1 MSNEPMAPH
10 FDDHFWNNVQIRV
23 ENVRDLTRAELAQ
36 AAHDLL
42 AVEVEAEVVPVF
54 PSPFWNRVN
63 KRAASVRTMAL
74 DELADAEERLVN
86 GPEAAVPSWRSRI
99 PVPAMLR
106 RIPRPRQAGLP
117 LRARVNTLGFVT
129 AVLAVL
135 LLLPQVMP
143 ISSLAEVRTRGPLS
157 IFFSDQTG
165 GNAPTSDKE
174 PDSGTTST
182 RSAANESGKAD
193 GSSGGKS
200 TTSSP
205 GLAKSS
211 EKAGS
216 SGGTESGP
224 STPADTGS
232 SEVGAAG
239 ESKSGTASTSEPA
252 AAGVAGEAPAAR
264 PEAPSNLLLTAIDDK
279 SVRLRWRD
287 RSSNETNFA
296 VERSG
301 DPAGPRVLGANIK
314 NFIWTGLAANSQAC
328 FRVKARNEAGDS
340 PWLPADYKCVK
351 THEAKTAEGPVVLQA
366 LACSN
371 ESGLSGGPNQQE
383 TQIQFVNQ
391 TGHAVRIYSMEE
403 GVRGRTPIVV
413 PAGGS
418 AGVNT
423 FLGDP
428 FVVTNDDEAASC
440 LAIYLG
446 RSWTGV
452 ANITDP
458 A

>member
-1 MSNEPMAPH
+1 MSERMTPE

-23 ENVRDLTRAELAQ
+23 ENVRDLTRAELVH

-86 GPEAAVPSWRSRI
+86 SPEAARSTWSSRI
-99 PVPAMLR
+99 PIPAMLR
-106 RIPRPRQAGLP
+106 KLPRPRQAGLP

-143 ISSLAEVRTRGPLS
+143 ISSLADVRTRGPLS
-157 IFFSDQTG
+157 IFFSAQSGGDAPDSGKESGSATTSTKAASGEGGKADGKTG
-165 GNAPTSDKE
+165 GKSTGASPGTVSSIEKSGS
-174 PDSGTTST
+174 SGTTS
-182 RSAANESGKAD
+182 G
-193 GSSGGKS
+193 
-200 TTSSP
+200 
-205 GLAKSS
+205 
-211 EKAGS
+211 
-216 SGGTESGP
+216 SGP
-224 STPADTGS
+224 LAGTGS
-232 SEVGAAG
+232 SEIGAAG
-239 ESKSGTASTSEPA
+239 QAASGTASTSEA
-252 AAGVAGEAPAAR
+252 AAVGAAGETAAAR
-264 PEAPSNLLLTAIDDK
+264 PEAPSNLHVTAINDK

-287 RSSNETNFA
+287 RSSIETNF
-296 VERSG
+296 VIERSG
-301 DPAGPRVLGANIK
+301 DPAGPRVLEANQK
-314 NFIWTGLAANSQAC
+314 NFVWSGLAPGSQAC
-328 FRVKARNEAGDS
+328 FRVKARSDAGDS

-351 THEAKTAEGPVVLQA
+351 THEAKTVEGPVVLQA

-383 TQIQFVNQ
+383 TEIQFVNQ
-391 TGHAVRIYSMEE
+391 TGHSVRIYSMAE
-403 GVRGRTPIVV
+403 GVRERTPIVV

-428 FVVTNDDEAASC
+428 FVVTNDDEAAGC

-446 RSWTGV
+446 QSWTGV